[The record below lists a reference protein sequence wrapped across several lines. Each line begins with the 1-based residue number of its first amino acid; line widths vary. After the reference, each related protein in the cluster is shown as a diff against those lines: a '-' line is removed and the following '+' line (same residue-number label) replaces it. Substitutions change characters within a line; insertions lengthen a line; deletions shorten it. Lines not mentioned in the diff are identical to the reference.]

1 MKFVDETEI
10 TIMAGD
16 GGGGCVSFH
25 RARSLPHGGPD
36 GGDGGD
42 GGGVWLTGDENL
54 NTLVDFRNR
63 RLFRAG
69 NGRPGRGGN
78 RTGANGED
86 LLLRVPPGTAVHNT
100 ETAELIGDI
109 TQPGQRL
116 LVAKGGAR
124 GLGNTRFKSSTN
136 QAPRRSTPGGKGEC
150 RTLRLELKLL
160 ADVGLVGPPNVGKST
175 LVAAVSAAHPKI
187 ADYPF
192 TTLYPVLG
200 VVKTGDYDSFVIA
213 DIPGLIEGA
222 ADGVGLG
229 TQFLKHLQRTRL
241 LLHLVDIGGGEPAAA
256 GKRLV
261 RSLEKEMER
270 FDAALIGKERWLVCT
285 RADTATP
292 AEGDERCRQL
302 VAELNWRRPWFK
314 ISAVSGEGLGELTR
328 AITRRLRAG
337 IAEAP
342 ATAAAVA

>member
-16 GGGGCVSFH
+16 GGNGCVSFH
-25 RARSLPHGGPD
+25 RARCLPSGGPD

-42 GGGVWLTGDENL
+42 GGCAYLIGDDNL

-69 NGRPGRGGN
+69 NGCPGRGAN
-78 RTGANGED
+78 RTGAGGSD
-86 LLLRVPPGTAVHNT
+86 LLLRVPVGTMVYNG

-109 TQPGQRL
+109 TQSGQRL
-116 LVAKGGAR
+116 LVAKGGGH

-136 QAPRRSTPGGKGEC
+136 QSPRRSTPGGKGEC
-150 RTLRLELKLL
+150 RALTLELKLL

-175 LVAAVSAAHPKI
+175 LVSAVSAAHPKI

-200 VVKTGDYDSFVIA
+200 VVKTGGYGSFVIA

-241 LLHLVDIGGGEPAAA
+241 LLHLVDIGADAPAT
-256 GKRLV
+256 GNRRLV
-261 RSLEKEMER
+261 STLEKEMEQ
-270 FDAALIGKERWLVCT
+270 FDTALTGKERWLVCT
-285 RADTATP
+285 KADTAT
-292 AEGDERCRQL
+292 ARETDDRCRRL
-302 VAELNWRRPWFK
+302 VSELQWQRPWFK
-314 ISAVSGEGLGELTR
+314 ISAVSGEGLGDLTR
-328 AITRRLRAG
+328 AVTQYLQS
-337 IAEAP
+337 E
-342 ATAAAVA
+342 TAAAMA